1 MSQFV
6 ATGFKTHPIPAL
18 TAENPLPLGVS
29 DIPLELKR
37 TGALSVRYGAH
48 IFRLQPIRLHQQ
60 SNVSLRKLLFS
71 MSFVPRVRQVLEDKV
86 CGR

>member
-1 MSQFV
+1 M
-6 ATGFKTHPIPAL
+6 ATGFNIPIP
-18 TAENPLPLGVS
+18 TMTRENLLSVGVNA
-29 DIPLELKR
+29 IPLELKR
-37 TGALSVRYGAH
+37 IGALSIECGSPRTM
-48 IFRLQPIRLHQQ
+48 PIRLHQQ